1 MARNSRLAH
10 LKTRLQQKLQAQTF
24 FEDKIAPFAELF
36 SVFGKSGVGF
46 QVAAWVGL
54 KEEWHPHLV
63 AKMQELPY
71 GFKMEGNNKSVELL
85 DDLFVQYPSLNA
97 LRYVPPIEK
106 MEIETSENPLRK
118 IMEHLQ
124 LEDTEVYVYFLRY
137 APLLQMKLYDIF
149 RINQDE
155 MFNFWLGD
163 VVIFPKDKAWLIA
176 YSLEEEWYAALLR
189 YGT

>member
-1 MARNSRLAH
+1 MLDKNKCLIH
-10 LKTRLQQKLQAQTF
+10 LKTRLQQKLKAQAF

-54 KEEWHPHLV
+54 EEEWCPHLS

-71 GFKMEGNNKSVELL
+71 YFKKEDNSKPVELL
-85 DDLFVQYPSLNA
+85 DGLFEQYPSLNA
-97 LRYVPPIEK
+97 LRYVPPFEK

-118 IMEHLQ
+118 IVEQLQ

-149 RINQDE
+149 RIDQDE
-155 MFNFWLGD
+155 MFNFWQGD
-163 VVIFPKDKAWLIA
+163 VVIFPKDKTWLIA
-176 YSLEEEWYAALLR
+176 YSLEEEWYGGR
-189 YGT
+189 PTSK